1 MQRVTVKTSTIFI
14 AKGGKTQ
21 VYRSVSEVPP
31 RLRKELEE
39 STNSFNSATIL
50 IADRRGREE
59 ILRALNG
66 LPSGLRTRLAS
77 SLAAKPVETPAVRAS
92 LLKTQTVAFLR
103 RNWAPC
109 CNCCH
114 RDDPVES
121 GHADFPGLWRDRS
134 AGDSRSGKRLWR
146 DAGTGGRDYRSGN
159 RCGGCRLQP
168 GG

>member
-1 MQRVTVKTSTIFI
+1 MQRVTVKTSTIYI

-77 SLAAKPVETPAVRAS
+77 SLASKPVVSPSFNPMAATN
-92 LLKTQTVAFLR
+92 QTVAFLK
-103 RNWAPC
+103 RNWA
-109 CNCCH
+109 
-114 RDDPVES
+114 EILL
-121 GHADFPGLWRDRS
+121 PGAVGLIVWL
-134 AGDSRSGKRLWR
+134 AFN
-146 DAGTGGRDYRSGN
+146 YR
-159 RCGGCRLQP
+159 
-168 GG
+168 

>member
-77 SLAAKPVETPAVRAS
+77 SLASKPAVTPSFRMLAGKS
-92 LLKTQTVAFLR
+92 QTFAFLK
-103 RNWAPC
+103 RNWA
-109 CNCCH
+109 
-114 RDDPVES
+114 EILL
-121 GHADFPGLWRDRS
+121 PGAVGVIVWL
-134 AGDSRSGKRLWR
+134 AFN
-146 DAGTGGRDYRSGN
+146 YR
-159 RCGGCRLQP
+159 
-168 GG
+168 

>member
-31 RLRKELEE
+31 RLRKELED

-77 SLAAKPVETPAVRAS
+77 SLASKPIVTPSFSTLAAKN
-92 LLKTQTVAFLR
+92 QTIAFLR
-103 RNWAPC
+103 RNWA
-109 CNCCH
+109 
-114 RDDPVES
+114 EILL
-121 GHADFPGLWRDRS
+121 PGAVGLVVWL
-134 AGDSRSGKRLWR
+134 AFN
-146 DAGTGGRDYRSGN
+146 YR
-159 RCGGCRLQP
+159 
-168 GG
+168 